1 MFTLIFIIGLLVILW
16 PVIGGAIASLFN
28 YIVIVA
34 SSPFYWILRLIKR
47 PKNSEED
54 DKISKIASSIAMCIV
69 ITAIFTTLL
78 IVFL

>member
-1 MFTLIFIIGLLVILW
+1 MFTLIFLIGLIVILW

-28 YIVIVA
+28 GIVIVV

-54 DKISKIASSIAMCIV
+54 DKISKIASSIATMMMFSF
-69 ITAIFTTLL
+69 ALL
-78 IVFL
+78 

>member
-28 YIVIVA
+28 CIVIIV
-34 SSPFYWILRLIKR
+34 SSPLYWTMRLVKR

-54 DKISKIASSIAMCIV
+54 DKISKSASSIAMCIV
-69 ITAIFTTLL
+69 IAAIFATLL

>member
-28 YIVIVA
+28 GIVIIV
-34 SSPFYWILRLIKR
+34 SSPLYWIMRLVKR

-54 DKISKIASSIAMCIV
+54 DKISKSASAIAMCIV
-69 ITAIFTTLL
+69 IAAIFATLL